1 MKNSIDVKA
10 EFSFKGENYTC
21 SANLDLEQLLHQH
34 DDTPCIHE
42 LLAAHHGID
51 TYSYLYEV
59 MLESDLEFSNPTGL
73 ATRYMTGDQFDLE
86 KLDLDWETNMAD
98 VRVQRIAANE
108 MRITDLDQQPALKRA
123 LLAAYYAGRKA

>member
-1 MKNSIDVKA
+1 
-10 EFSFKGENYTC
+10 
-21 SANLDLEQLLHQH
+21 
-34 DDTPCIHE
+34 
-42 LLAAHHGID
+42 
-51 TYSYLYEV
+51 LYEV

-73 ATRYMTGDQFDLE
+73 ATRYMTGNQFDLE

-108 MRITDLDQQPALKRA
+108 MGITDLDQQPALKRA